1 VKFFSIASIAA
12 SLICR
17 GVEKCGSPA
26 PKSERFTPSDFNFS
40 AAAVIAMVAET
51 SMRPMRSANTF
62 VAVAV
67 VILSSLADLDHEIKR
82 GLWFEV

>member
-1 VKFFSIASIAA
+1 MPATFVYRVKFFSIASIAA

-26 PKSERFTPSDFNFS
+26 PKSARFTPSDFNFS
-40 AAAVIAMVAET
+40 AAAVIAIVAET
-51 SMRPMRSANTF
+51 SMRPMRSANIL

-67 VILSSLADLDHEIKR
+67 LMSLVCQIYPAR
-82 GLWFEV
+82 